1 MKAIPPDS
9 LAYYSQFGDGADST
23 GGKAPMK
30 TFTGTVTGNFGTII
44 TNELGNLDSIPLS
57 GIYVVLFDRDK
68 LNDDFL
74 GFAFTDNVGN
84 YSITYSSNQYLEG
97 NSLELFLEFRSHTSD
112 TYKIISSN
120 GWGNPYRVVTYQ
132 WDASQNA
139 GTMIRN
145 YVLSNDAFRENEHP
159 AAFRVTHWA
168 YNGYRYFDEQALPLG
183 VKLRANIN
191 AVGSFYNPYGLPLL
205 GNLSWPTINI
215 DYDSDGTEST
225 TYHEFG
231 HHTMYRLQDNHFML
245 PHGTNGY
252 HHTWGTENTSK
263 LAWVEGWAN
272 FIGMVLDGVYWN
284 EDNEYGRK
292 GGNFTERR
300 TNYGTITNGY
310 RSEYYFGCALYDL
323 WDGSNKGLPNVL
335 LDRANPI
342 FHSWNDTLQGDN
354 GWQTLDDV
362 ELSFQDICFPL
373 QESDYP
379 NRIHTYY
386 QNLINHITDNTLK
399 SDIARVFRENRVQW
413 NVLEY
418 QQGWHN
424 TAFGTDDIYIEETY
438 EENPSG
444 ILWGPY
450 TDTYKVNYYNKN
462 GQNQFSVA
470 GGSITNP
477 KPILDNL
484 YLGIWDTINRT
495 ANLNIPQSN
504 FATYGQNRIFL
515 NNGSLNLGFAPTR
528 TALLEENDNSVICIR
543 EHGLLNIDAGSKL
556 EVKPGGSFIV
566 QSGGTIQVH
575 GNGKVLFKTGS
586 YVCIGD
592 NVNIILHDAASTI
605 EFETGVNMGLAPD
618 ILDFQINQSC
628 HIPPTITFTGNGT
641 IQYNC
646 TDYATFTHTSDYIV
660 NYNNVVLNGQN
671 YSFKKNI
678 IIEPGYSLTLN
689 YCNLQFSK
697 YSKVIVKPG
706 AKLIVNYSNLN
717 KVSVCNEQWLG
728 IEVWGN
734 KNANQF
740 PDANGN
746 YQQGYLELNDATI
759 ENAISAVELWKPDDY
774 SKTGGIIKATNSTFR
789 NNTKSIHALHY
800 KNTNPYHPEWE
811 MDYRGTI
818 SNCIFEI
825 TPLYIPTNTFYKHI
839 DLAKIRGFSFSGSDF
854 SLSPFAQGV
863 SEWNQAIAAY
873 SSGFKVQSPCNSS
886 MQPCNSYDTCRFTG
900 FRYGIF
906 ANNALSQPN
915 AYYVNHAKFSNN
927 IYGIYTD
934 DIDNP
939 VILNSD
945 FRIGYN
951 NSQGCPSVSGY
962 GISLVNSGGFAIEEN
977 KFKKQVNSPVAN
989 YTGIS
994 IDNSAATEE
1003 VYKND
1008 FSGLSYANYSK
1019 YMNTIPAN
1027 IWEGLSYWCNTNTN
1041 NYADFYV
1048 YGTPEQQQEGIQSK
1062 QGDDYTVAGNT
1073 FSQSGATWHFYNG
1086 GDHLVGYYYNVNSPS
1101 QNPDD
1106 TKIYNVIDKGI
1117 NLSNQCPS
1125 HYGGTTP
1132 AYSIVLNNQE
1142 KLLREEQYAYN
1153 LSNYNAV
1160 KSLYDNLKDGG
1171 STEEKIA
1178 DIETAQPQDMW
1189 ALRADLLGSS
1199 PYLSEEVLKKVADK
1213 TTVFTESAI
1222 FDILAANPDELK
1234 KEELLKY
1241 LEDKENPLPD
1251 YMIEILRQLAT
1262 GETYKTVLEKQMAMY
1277 NREKSRAAND
1287 MIRSYLN
1294 DTILDNNALRGWL
1307 NNLGGIEADK
1317 QIISTYI
1324 QEDNYTDAFSLAN
1337 MLPQLY
1343 NLSGDALAA
1352 HDQYVQILNLYKT
1365 LYNENREI
1373 TELKD
1378 PEKDMLFNFANN
1390 SSDDAGS
1397 LAKGILTAY
1406 YNIPFIDCFELNE
1419 QSALKKGSVNPSTL
1433 ARVYGMEISVK
1444 PNPASIWAAF
1454 DYKLPEGETSAILTI
1469 TEPNGKVIEMLNLT
1483 GNQGQ
1488 KLWDTR
1494 HLSAGTYFYQMSCS
1508 DKSLSGKLVVVK

>member
-1 MKAIPPDS
+1 MKQKVINIGIG
-9 LAYYSQFGDGADST
+9 F
-23 GGKAPMK
+23 
-30 TFTGTVTGNFGTII
+30 VTGR
-44 TNELGNLDSIPLS
+44 L
-57 GIYVVLFDRDK
+57 LF
-68 LNDDFL
+68 
-74 GFAFTDNVGN
+74 
-84 YSITYSSNQYLEG
+84 Q
-97 NSLELFLEFRSHTSD
+97 
-112 TYKIISSN
+112 
-120 GWGNPYRVVTYQ
+120 
-132 WDASQNA
+132 
-139 GTMIRN
+139 
-145 YVLSNDAFRENEHP
+145 
-159 AAFRVTHWA
+159 
-168 YNGYRYFDEQALPLG
+168 
-183 VKLRANIN
+183 
-191 AVGSFYNPYGLPLL
+191 
-205 GNLSWPTINI
+205 
-215 DYDSDGTEST
+215 
-225 TYHEFG
+225 
-231 HHTMYRLQDNHFML
+231 
-245 PHGTNGY
+245 
-252 HHTWGTENTSK
+252 
-263 LAWVEGWAN
+263 
-272 FIGMVLDGVYWN
+272 
-284 EDNEYGRK
+284 
-292 GGNFTERR
+292 
-300 TNYGTITNGY
+300 
-310 RSEYYFGCALYDL
+310 
-323 WDGSNKGLPNVL
+323 NVL
-335 LDRANPI
+335 K
-342 FHSWNDTLQGDN
+342 
-354 GWQTLDDV
+354 
-362 ELSFQDICFPL
+362 
-373 QESDYP
+373 
-379 NRIHTYY
+379 TY
-386 QNLINHITDNTLK
+386 INNWL
-399 SDIARVFRENRVQW
+399 
-413 NVLEY
+413 
-418 QQGWHN
+418 
-424 TAFGTDDIYIEETY
+424 
-438 EENPSG
+438 
-444 ILWGPY
+444 
-450 TDTYKVNYYNKN
+450 
-462 GQNQFSVA
+462 
-470 GGSITNP
+470 
-477 KPILDNL
+477 
-484 YLGIWDTINRT
+484 
-495 ANLNIPQSN
+495 
-504 FATYGQNRIFL
+504 
-515 NNGSLNLGFAPTR
+515 
-528 TALLEENDNSVICIR
+528 
-543 EHGLLNIDAGSKL
+543 EHGLID
-556 EVKPGGSFIV
+556 
-566 QSGGTIQVH
+566 
-575 GNGKVLFKTGS
+575 
-586 YVCIGD
+586 
-592 NVNIILHDAASTI
+592 
-605 EFETGVNMGLAPD
+605 
-618 ILDFQINQSC
+618 
-628 HIPPTITFTGNGT
+628 
-641 IQYNC
+641 
-646 TDYATFTHTSDYIV
+646 
-660 NYNNVVLNGQN
+660 
-671 YSFKKNI
+671 
-678 IIEPGYSLTLN
+678 
-689 YCNLQFSK
+689 
-697 YSKVIVKPG
+697 
-706 AKLIVNYSNLN
+706 
-717 KVSVCNEQWLG
+717 
-728 IEVWGN
+728 N
-734 KNANQF
+734 KN
-740 PDANGN
+740 
-746 YQQGYLELNDATI
+746 
-759 ENAISAVELWKPDDY
+759 V
-774 SKTGGIIKATNSTFR
+774 R
-789 NNTKSIHALHY
+789 IHVLVSYDLHY
-800 KNTNPYHPEWE
+800 KNTHPYHPEWE

-854 SLSPFAQGV
+854 SLSPAAQGV

-951 NSQGCPSVSGY
+951 NSQGCPSVSGF
-962 GISLVNSGGFAIEEN
+962 GISLVNSSGFAIEEN

-1008 FSGLSYANYSK
+1008 LSGLSYANYSK
-1019 YMNTIPAN
+1019 HMNTVPAN
-1027 IWEGLSYWCNTNTN
+1027 IWEGLSYWCNTNSN

-1048 YGTPEQQQEGIQSK
+1048 YGTPDQQQEGIQSK

-1086 GDHLVGYYYNVNSPS
+1086 GDHLVGYYYNVNSSS

-1106 TKIYNVIDKGI
+1106 TKIYNVIDKCI
-1117 NLSNQCPS
+1117 NLANQCPS

-1142 KLLREEQYAYN
+1142 KQLREQQFAYN

-1160 KSLYDNLKDGG
+1160 KALYDNLKDGG
-1171 STEEKIA
+1171 STEEKLV

-1234 KEELLKY
+1234 KEDLLKY

-1277 NREKSRAAND
+1277 NREKSRAAKD

-1294 DTILDNNALRGWL
+1294 DTILDNTALRGWL

-1324 QEDNYTDAFSLAN
+1324 QEDNYTDALSLAN

-1343 NLSGDALAA
+1343 NLSVDALAA

-1406 YNIPFIDCFELNE
+1406 YNTPFIDCFELNE

-1444 PNPASIWAAF
+1444 TNPASIWAAF
-1454 DYKLPEGETSAILTI
+1454 DYKLPDGEISAVLTI
-1469 TEPNGKVIEMLNLT
+1469 TELNGKVIETINLT

-1488 KLWDTR
+1488 KLWDIR

-1508 DKSLSGKLVVVK
+1508 GKSLSGKLVVVK